1 LHSGAKSVNSS
12 ESPEK
17 GSSPAK
23 RMAMTSRTAANL
35 SDVGSV
41 PSGKAGKSILKGPG
55 EKKGGSIG

>member
-1 LHSGAKSVNSS
+1 MNSS